1 MTLPALESAAA
12 VAALWAQAAAGVHN
26 LAREALMGREP
37 SADEIARVQL
47 CSQVATIA
55 AHEHHVA
62 EYRAARYRIAARGW
76 RWVSAA
82 DRQLRRPG
90 VPAWTLQ
97 RFAAHHGFRLTP
109 EIEAGIRAD
118 VEAHQARIVAWKKAG

>member
-12 VAALWAQAAAGVHN
+12 TAALWAQAAAGVHN
-26 LAREALMGREP
+26 LACEALMGREP
-37 SADEIARVQL
+37 SADEIAHVQL

-62 EYRAARYRIAARGW
+62 EHRAARYRIAVRGW
-76 RWVSAA
+76 RWVSEA

-90 VPAWTLQ
+90 EPAWTLQ
-97 RFAAHHGFRLTP
+97 RFAAYHGFRLTP

-118 VEAHQARIVAWKKAG
+118 VEAHQAKIVAWKIAG